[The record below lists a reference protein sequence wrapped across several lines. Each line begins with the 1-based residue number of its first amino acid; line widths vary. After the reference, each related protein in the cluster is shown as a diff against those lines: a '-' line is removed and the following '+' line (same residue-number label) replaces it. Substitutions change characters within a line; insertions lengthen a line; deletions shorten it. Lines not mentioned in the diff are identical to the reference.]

1 MEKTRVKVLSGFRV
15 TIPEEAR
22 RRLPIKIGE
31 ELEFTV
37 EGNQIV
43 YKMKELPEDPVF
55 TMLALARG
63 QPQKLSEVEEAV
75 ISEIKEKPKRSHK

>member
-1 MEKTRVKVLSGFRV
+1 MEKIKVKVLSGFRV

-31 ELEFTV
+31 ELEFAV

-63 QPQKLSEVEEAV
+63 QPQKLSKVEEAV
-75 ISEIKEKPKRSHK
+75 ISEIEEKPKRSRK